1 MCKVIAVA
9 NHKGGVA
16 KTTTAINLGIGL
28 AREGQK
34 VLLVDSDPQGSM
46 TSSLGYKDHD
56 SMDYTLATGMNR
68 IMDGKKYDS
77 NEGILHHAEGVDLI
91 PGCLDLS
98 VVAANLSQVLRAEY
112 VLSEYLFPLKEKY
125 GWMIIDCMP
134 SLEKLTINALAV
146 ADSVI
151 IPVQAAYL
159 STKGLSQIMMTIN
172 RVRDSKVNPDLKV
185 EGILM
190 TMVNGRT
197 NYAKE
202 IIKKVEEDYKD
213 ENPIFE
219 SEIPLSVKVS
229 ECSKLGESIYKHDPK
244 GKAAIAYNKLT
255 REILEKGGKLI

>member
-98 VVAANLSQVLRAEY
+98 VVAANLKSSFATRKNTY
-112 VLSEYLFPLKEKY
+112 FSSFFPAANVKKF
-125 GWMIIDCMP
+125 P
-134 SLEKLTINALAV
+134 SDSDFISMLTV
-146 ADSVI
+146 
-151 IPVQAAYL
+151 
-159 STKGLSQIMMTIN
+159 
-172 RVRDSKVNPDLKV
+172 
-185 EGILM
+185 
-190 TMVNGRT
+190 
-197 NYAKE
+197 
-202 IIKKVEEDYKD
+202 
-213 ENPIFE
+213 
-219 SEIPLSVKVS
+219 
-229 ECSKLGESIYKHDPK
+229 
-244 GKAAIAYNKLT
+244 
-255 REILEKGGKLI
+255 